1 MNQLNFPTTINNPY
15 TIDDYFFSTSNNEL
29 QDFLNNIKISWGY
42 EPYKY
47 SVLLSGAR
55 MSGKT
60 HFSNIVKNLKSDL
73 MIIDNMNEFDES
85 ELFHIFN
92 DSNEKKQ
99 PVLFIG
105 SIASIKLP
113 DLKSRLASIKTLNI
127 HHPDDLMMQYLIAKG
142 FSKRSIKISEDV
154 IKFLMNRVS
163 REFLAIEQ
171 AIDLIDIQSL
181 RQKRNVN
188 IAFLSSLF

>member
-1 MNQLNFPTTINNPY
+1 MNQLNFPTTINNSY
-15 TIDDYFFSTSNNEL
+15 TIDEYFFSSSNSQL
-29 QDFLNNIKISWGY
+29 QDFLNNITISWGY

-73 MIIDNMNEFDES
+73 IIIDNMNEWDET

-92 DSNEKKQ
+92 DSNAKKQ
-99 PVLFIG
+99 PVMFIG
-105 SIASIKLP
+105 SIALIKLP

-127 HHPDDLMMQYLIAKG
+127 HYPDDLMMQYLILKG
-142 FSKRSIKISEDV
+142 FSKRSIKVSDDV
-154 IKFLMNRVS
+154 IKFLMNRVA

-171 AIDLIDIQSL
+171 AIDLIDTEAL

-188 IAFLSSLF
+188 VTFLSSLF